1 MAAATERSERSVDA
15 VVREL
20 RARNK
25 AFQDA
30 KQQLENTR
38 ATIVLL
44 DRAIQLRLE
53 KWHYF
58 RRFVAVRARAN
69 FALHLQN
76 RGFSGSL
83 HFDHNAQTLK
93 LRVRRL
99 SNMQVHTGDSTQPTD
114 KDPKA
119 LSGGEKSFA
128 TICLLL
134 SLWEAIGCPIRCLD
148 EFDVFMDAVNRKV
161 SMKMIVRDA
170 PNPDR
175 RSTRIG
181 RRPVHPNH
189 ATKHGERVVGPV
201 CIACLPSDVQ
211 VHRMQDPERGART

>member
-1 MAAATERSERSVDA
+1 MAAATERSELSVES

-38 ATIVLL
+38 ATIALL

-93 LRVRRL
+93 LRVRWFSDGRCTPVTVHSLWTRTRRRSRAAKSRLRPYACCSRCGRL
-99 SNMQVHTGDSTQPTD
+99 S
-114 KDPKA
+114 
-119 LSGGEKSFA
+119 
-128 TICLLL
+128 
-134 SLWEAIGCPIRCLD
+134 
-148 EFDVFMDAVNRKV
+148 
-161 SMKMIVRDA
+161 
-170 PNPDR
+170 
-175 RSTRIG
+175 
-181 RRPVHPNH
+181 
-189 ATKHGERVVGPV
+189 
-201 CIACLPSDVQ
+201 
-211 VHRMQDPERGART
+211 GARSGASTSSMCLWTQLTAKCR